1 MRIAAVAVVGNVLSG
16 VTGGKIN
23 VNIAYLIVGI
33 LFTELGFLDKQHL
46 TKANAYGFVMVSLFS
61 LTANSMGALTPESLK
76 EMLLPI
82 AAMLVFGIIALGIGG
97 AIVGKVFG
105 YEWPLGF
112 AIGACAMLGYPS
124 TQIVTDDV
132 CKALECSD
140 EEKDK
145 IRNYLLPKMLVA
157 GFTTVT
163 IASVAFAGIV
173 APTIFK

>member
-1 MRIAAVAVVGNVLSG
+1 
-16 VTGGKIN
+16 
-23 VNIAYLIVGI
+23 
-33 LFTELGFLDKQHL
+33 
-46 TKANAYGFVMVSLFS
+46 
-61 LTANSMGALTPESLK
+61 
-76 EMLLPI
+76 
-82 AAMLVFGIIALGIGG
+82 
-97 AIVGKVFG
+97 
-105 YEWPLGF
+105 
-112 AIGACAMLGYPS
+112 MLGYPS

-140 EEKDK
+140 EEKEK

>member
-1 MRIAAVAVVGNVLSG
+1 MIRKIIKIDEEKC
-16 VTGGKIN
+16 TGC
-23 VNIAYLIVGI
+23 
-33 LFTELGFLDKQHL
+33 
-46 TKANAYGFVMVSLFS
+46 
-61 LTANSMGALTPESLK
+61 
-76 EMLLPI
+76 
-82 AAMLVFGIIALGIGG
+82 
-97 AIVGKVFG
+97 
-105 YEWPLGF
+105 GF

>member
-1 MRIAAVAVVGNVLSG
+1 
-16 VTGGKIN
+16 
-23 VNIAYLIVGI
+23 
-33 LFTELGFLDKQHL
+33 
-46 TKANAYGFVMVSLFS
+46 
-61 LTANSMGALTPESLK
+61 
-76 EMLLPI
+76 
-82 AAMLVFGIIALGIGG
+82 
-97 AIVGKVFG
+97 
-105 YEWPLGF
+105 
-112 AIGACAMLGYPS
+112 MLGYPS